1 MNLDETLAA
10 LAQFGEPSLR
20 LSRIMNRQWV
30 CSIDLRLPAHAVGAT
45 CEVRSGYFGTAAP
58 AASDC
63 LERVRAIVPNPRQS
77 LVEQTP

>member
-1 MNLDETLAA
+1 MTLEETLAA

-20 LSRIMNRQWV
+20 LSRIMDRQWV
-30 CSIDLRLPAHAVGAT
+30 CSIDLRLPQQAVGAT
-45 CEVRSGYFGTAAP
+45 CEVRSGYFGVAAT

-63 LERVRAIVPNPRQS
+63 FERVRAIVPTSQRS